1 MMNVFI
7 VRPFGTKNGIDFDRV
22 EKELIRPAI
31 GQAGL
36 TGGTTGEFIQ
46 QGNIRT
52 DMFEQLLIAD
62 LVIADISIHNA
73 NVFYELGIR
82 HAFRDKRTFLLK
94 SKGDKSK
101 ENESKESD
109 VPFDLKTDRY
119 LSYDSNDPAA
129 SVASFADALNA
140 TLDSQ
145 KADSPVYQLLPEL
158 EPSDPNKLLVVPLDF
173 REEIERAEAANNC
186 GDLQLLAA
194 EMDGF
199 VWRVAGLRLIGH
211 AQFRLKDW
219 PGAKATWQAVR
230 EYGDM
235 DVEAN
240 TLLAT
245 IFQRLGDL
253 LSSDQA
259 VERALQN
266 KEIFARD
273 RAEVR
278 ALMARNAKTQW
289 HQSWATAA
297 DVDTTQKSALGSPYL
312 EKSFEL
318 YREGFIEDRNHFYS
332 GLNALAMVTML
343 IELAQAQSTI
353 WEDSF
358 DSKEDAAQKLQ
369 KLKELRGDLAAGVRL
384 AIESKQ
390 VALQR
395 TNRSDVWVE
404 ISTADL
410 ICLTSSRPNRVGQA
424 YRKALADASEQ
435 ARDAVR
441 RQLLLYQRLGILKEN
456 IQAGV
461 DNIAPVTQQIQTQQA
476 PTHVLLFTGH
486 RVDAPDRKT
495 PRFPAAKEQ
504 HARAMIFEAVRT
516 EKAKA
521 KGAVFGIA
529 GGACGGDILFH
540 EICEALEIPS
550 QMYLVLPKNDYIK
563 VSVADGGPDWVER
576 FNRLYDKLKPKILS
590 DSDRLPRWLRTKK
603 DYNIWQRSNLWML
616 HNALFISQ
624 DHLSLIALWNGATGD
639 GPGGTEDMVER
650 AKDRGATF
658 IHLDAKKLLE

>member
-22 EKELIRPAI
+22 EKELIRPAM

-101 ENESKESD
+101 ENDSKESD

-119 LSYDSNDPAA
+119 LSYDGNDPASSMEA
-129 SVASFADALNA
+129 LANALNA

-145 KADSPVYQLLPEL
+145 KTDSPVYQLLPEL

-173 REEIERAEAANNC
+173 REEIERAEAAKNC
-186 GDLQLLAA
+186 ADLQLLAA
-194 EMDGF
+194 EMEGF
-199 VWRVAGLRLIGH
+199 VWRVAGLRLVGH
-211 AQFRLKDW
+211 AQFRVKDW
-219 PGAKATWQAVR
+219 PGAQATWQAVR
-230 EYGDM
+230 DYGDM

-240 TLLAT
+240 ILLAT

-253 LSSDQA
+253 VSSDQA

-266 KEIFARD
+266 KEISARD
-273 RAEVR
+273 RAEVL
-278 ALMARNAKTQW
+278 ALMGRNAKTQW
-289 HQSWATAA
+289 EQSWATATDA
-297 DVDTTQKSALGSPYL
+297 DAAQKTALASPYL
-312 EKSFEL
+312 EKSFDL
-318 YREGFIEDRNHFYS
+318 YREGFIADRNHFYS
-332 GLNALAMVTML
+332 GLNALAMVIML
-343 IELAQAQSTI
+343 TELAQAQSTI

-358 DSKEDAAQKLQ
+358 DSKEDAVQKLQ
-369 KLKELRGDLAAGVRL
+369 KLKELRSDLAAGVRL

-390 VALQR
+390 VVLQA
-395 TNRSDVWVE
+395 TNKSDFWVE

-424 YRKALADASEQ
+424 YRKALADASEH

-441 RQLLLYQRLGILKEN
+441 RQLSLYQRLGFLKEN
-456 IQAGV
+456 IQAAL
-461 DNIAPVTQQIQTQQA
+461 DNIAPVAQSVRTQAA
-476 PTHVLLFTGH
+476 PAHVLLFTGH
-486 RVDAPDRKT
+486 RIDSPDRKT
-495 PRFPAAKEQ
+495 PRFPAAKERY
-504 HARAMIFEAVRT
+504 ARAMIFEAIRK
-516 EKAKA
+516 EKERA
-521 KGAVFGIA
+521 KGELFGIA

-563 VSVADGGPDWVER
+563 ASVADGGPDWVER
-576 FNRLYDKLKPKILS
+576 FNRLYEKTKPKILS
-590 DSDRLPRWLRTKK
+590 ESERLPRWLRAKK
-603 DYNIWQRSNLWML
+603 QYDIWQRSNLWML

>member
-22 EKELIRPAI
+22 EKELIRPAM

-119 LSYDSNDPAA
+119 LSYDGNDPAA

-145 KADSPVYQLLPEL
+145 KADSPIYQLLPEL

-186 GDLQLLAA
+186 GDLQLLVA

-199 VWRVAGLRLIGH
+199 VWRVVGLRLVGH

-230 EYGDM
+230 DYGDM

-297 DVDTTQKSALGSPYL
+297 DVETAQKSALVSPYL

-343 IELAQAQSTI
+343 TELAQAQSTI
-353 WEDSF
+353 WGDSF

-369 KLKELRGDLAAGVRL
+369 KLKELRSDLAAGVRL
-384 AIESKQ
+384 AVESKQ

-461 DNIAPVTQQIQTQQA
+461 DNIAPVTQQTQTQQA

-495 PRFPAAKEQ
+495 PRFPAAKEK

-576 FNRLYDKLKPKILS
+576 FNRLYDKMKPKILS

-650 AKDRGATF
+650 AKDRGAQF

>member
-22 EKELIRPAI
+22 EKELIRPAM

-73 NVFYELGIR
+73 NDLYKLGIR

-119 LSYDSNDPAA
+119 LSYDGNDPAA

-199 VWRVAGLRLIGH
+199 VWRVAGLRLVGH

-219 PGAKATWQAVR
+219 PGAKITWQAVR
-230 EYGDM
+230 DYGDM

-240 TLLAT
+240 ALLAT

-259 VERALQN
+259 VERALHN

-297 DVDTTQKSALGSPYL
+297 DVETAQKSALVSPYL

-343 IELAQAQSTI
+343 TELAQAQSTI

-395 TNRSDVWVE
+395 TNRSDIWVE

-435 ARDAVR
+435 ARDALR

-456 IQAGV
+456 IQAGL
-461 DNIAPVTQQIQTQQA
+461 DNIAPVTQQTQTQQA

-486 RVDAPDRKT
+486 RIDAPDRKT
-495 PRFPAAKEQ
+495 PRFPAAKEK
-504 HARAMIFEAVRT
+504 HARAMIFEAVRN

-521 KGAVFGIA
+521 KGPVFGIA

-576 FNRLYDKLKPKILS
+576 FNRLYDKMKPKILS
-590 DSDRLPRWLRTKK
+590 DSDR
-603 DYNIWQRSNLWML
+603 
-616 HNALFISQ
+616 
-624 DHLSLIALWNGATGD
+624 
-639 GPGGTEDMVER
+639 
-650 AKDRGATF
+650 
-658 IHLDAKKLLE
+658 

>member
-1 MMNVFI
+1 MLNVFI

-22 EKELIRPAI
+22 EKDLLRPAME
-31 GQAGL
+31 QAGL

-82 HAFRDKRTFLLK
+82 HALRDKRTFLIK
-94 SKGDKSK
+94 SRADKVNENVSK
-101 ENESKESD
+101 EID

-119 LSYDSNDPAA
+119 LAYDAKNPSDAVDILAA
-129 SVASFADALNA
+129 ALRL

-145 KADSPVYQLLPEL
+145 RADSPVYQLLPEL
-158 EPSDPNKLLVVPLDF
+158 KPADPDEVLVVPLDF
-173 REEIERAEAANNC
+173 REEVEREEGAKNC
-186 GDLQLLAA
+186 GDLQMLAA
-194 EMDGF
+194 EVDGF
-199 VWRVAGLRLIGH
+199 AWRIAGLRLIGN

-219 PGAKATWQAVR
+219 PGAKVTWIAVR
-230 EYGDM
+230 DYDDM

-240 TLLAT
+240 TLLGT

-253 LSSDQA
+253 VSSDQA

-266 KEIFARD
+266 KEISAGQ
-273 RAEVR
+273 RAEIR
-278 ALMARNAKTQW
+278 ALMGRNAKNQW
-289 HQSWATAA
+289 EQSWGGVA
-297 DVDTTQKSALGSPYL
+297 DVDATQKAALASPYL

-318 YREGFIEDRNHFYS
+318 YRTGFIEDRNHFYS

-343 IELAQAQSTI
+343 TELAQAQTAI

-358 DSKEDAAQKLQ
+358 DSKDDAAQKLQ
-369 KLKELRGDLAAGVRL
+369 KLRELRSDLAAGVRL

-395 TNRSDVWVE
+395 TGKSDIWTD

-410 ICLTSSRPNRVGQA
+410 ICLTSSRPSRVGQA
-424 YRKALADASEQ
+424 YKKALADASEQ

-441 RQLLLYQRLGILKEN
+441 RQLLLYQRLGFLKEN
-456 IQAGV
+456 IQAGL
-461 DNIAPVTQQIQTQQA
+461 DNIAPVSGQIQET
-476 PTHVLLFTGH
+476 PTHVILFTGH
-486 RVDAPDRKT
+486 RVDTPERKT
-495 PRFPAAKEQ
+495 PRFPAAKQ
-504 HARAMIFEAVRT
+504 KQARAMILETVRQ
-516 EKAKA
+516 EKAGA
-521 KGAVFGIA
+521 KGSLFGIS
-529 GGACGGDILFH
+529 GGASGADILFH
-540 EICEALEIPS
+540 EVCEELNIPS

-563 VSVADGGPDWVER
+563 ASVADSGVDWVER
-576 FNRLYDKLKPKILS
+576 FNRLYEKSKPKILA
-590 DSDRLPRWLRTKK
+590 DSDRLPRWLRAKK
-603 DYNIWQRSNLWML
+603 DYDIWQRSNLWML
-616 HNALFISQ
+616 HNALFISR
-624 DHLSLIALWNGATGD
+624 DNLTLIALWNGAAGD
-639 GPGGTEDMVER
+639 APGGTEDMVKR

-658 IHLDAKKLLE
+658 IHLDARKLLE